1 MQDRIP
7 ARVGLPARTLFV
19 ALGFAALAAMANTA
33 QAQAKL
39 VPAGSELGFTFRQM
53 GVPVDGHFKRFDAQL
68 AFDPKKPEAGKVSF
82 SIELPSVGLGAPEVE
97 TELAKPLWFDSKK
110 TAQASFQSSAIK
122 SAGKG
127 RLDVSGKLSIKGQSR
142 DITVPV
148 TLTQSGAQT
157 TASGSFTI
165 KRLDYRIGEGE
176 WSDTSIVAND
186 VQVKFKL
193 NFSGIGPL

>member
-1 MQDRIP
+1 MQAPHLAPTRANRL
-7 ARVGLPARTLFV
+7 ARALLLP
-19 ALGFAALAAMANTA
+19 LGLAAMAGAA

-39 VPAGSELGFTFRQM
+39 VPAGSEIGFTFRQM

-68 AFDPKKPEAGKVSF
+68 AFDPKKPEAGKVSL
-82 SIELPSVGLGAPEVE
+82 SIELPSVGLGAPEAE
-97 TELAKPLWFDSKK
+97 AELAKPLWFDSKK

-127 RLDVSGKLSIKGQSR
+127 RLDVSGKLSIKGQTR

-148 TLTQSGAQT
+148 TLTQAGAQT
-157 TASGSFTI
+157 TASGSFVI

-176 WSDTSIVAND
+176 WTDTSIVAND

-193 NFSGIGPL
+193 NFSGIAPL

>member
-1 MQDRIP
+1 MPRTVTSSLS
-7 ARVGLPARTLFV
+7 RRLLLGLSL
-19 ALGFAALAAMANTA
+19 AALTGAAHA
-33 QAQAKL
+33 QARL

-82 SIELPSVGLGAPEVE
+82 SIELGSVALGAPEVE
-97 TELAKPLWFDSKK
+97 TELAKPLWLDSRKN
-110 TAQASFQSSAIK
+110 AQASFQSSAIK
-122 SAGKG
+122 PAGKG
-127 RLDVSGKLSIKGQSR
+127 RLEVSGKLSIKGQTR
-142 DITVPV
+142 DISVPV
-148 TLTQSGAQT
+148 TLTQSGTQT

-176 WSDTSIVAND
+176 WSDVSIVAND